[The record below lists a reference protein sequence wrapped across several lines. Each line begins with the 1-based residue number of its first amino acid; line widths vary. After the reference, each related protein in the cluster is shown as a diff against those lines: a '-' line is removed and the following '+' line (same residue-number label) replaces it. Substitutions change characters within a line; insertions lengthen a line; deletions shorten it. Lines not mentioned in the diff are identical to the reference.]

1 MDKYK
6 ELKRTTIIFAIES
19 WKILSCFLTEKIIN
33 KGVKV
38 MRSNEKSQL
47 VTNGGNQIFGT
58 NLHSFIERENQAT
71 SLELASE
78 FGLSLG
84 DVKLLK
90 KKLGRN

>member
-1 MDKYK
+1 M
-6 ELKRTTIIFAIES
+6 INFAIES
-19 WKILSCFLTEKIIN
+19 WKILSYFLTEKIRN

-47 VTNGGNQIFGT
+47 VTNEGNQIFGT